1 MAYFVFKNKGRRSYL
16 AIRRKRV
23 KGIWRWR
30 WVENREEYI
39 KSSFL
44 VICGGRGSGK
54 TREMKKLT
62 MRSSEVFGVSGVYI
76 KCAESLDN
84 WFKRAG
90 LEQEELKGL
99 KQFEKVELLID
110 RLKGRAVFL
119 DGVDRVSGKV
129 KVEAVK
135 RIIGVARAG
144 AVSCE
149 SEKRVDV
156 GILQAIRRKQ
166 GLRKWE
172 SLRVIELGK
181 RDEEI
186 VDVGNI
192 LALVL
197 VIGLGL
203 FLGMSEA
210 MIGAMGLRY
219 LVREGNRLG

>member
-1 MAYFVFKNKGRRSYL
+1 MAYFVFKSRGSRSYL
-16 AIRRKRV
+16 ALRNVRY
-23 KGIWRWR
+23 KGVWRWR
-30 WVENREEYI
+30 WRDSKEVYI
-39 KSSFL
+39 RDRFL
-44 VICGGRGSGK
+44 VVVGGRGSGK

-76 KCAESLDN
+76 KCAEGLND

-90 LEQEELKGL
+90 LDKEELKGL
-99 KQFEKVELLID
+99 KQFEKIELLID

-119 DGVDRVSGKV
+119 DGVDRISGKV

-135 RIIGVARAG
+135 RIIRVAKAG

-149 SEKRVDV
+149 SDKRVDI

-172 SLRVIELGK
+172 SLSVVELGA
-181 RDEEI
+181 REEEI
-186 VDVGNI
+186 KDIGGIIAVF
-192 LALVL
+192 LVL
-197 VIGLGL
+197 GFGL
-203 FLGMSEA
+203 FFGISEA

-219 LVREGNRLG
+219 LVREGNRWG

>member
-44 VICGGRGSGK
+44 VVVGGRGSGK
-54 TREMKKLT
+54 TRELKKLT
-62 MRSSEVFGVSGVYI
+62 IRSMEVFGAPGVYI

-110 RLKGRAVFL
+110 RLRGRAVFL
-119 DGVDRVSGKV
+119 DGVDRVYGKV
-129 KVEAVK
+129 KVETVK

-192 LALVL
+192 IALVL